1 MKIILASTSGAALF
15 LSAVFGLNYF
25 GYINIAFFAPKY
37 EDIRRSVMINS
48 RSYDEGAQR
57 ELYRLKSQYQQA
69 KTDEEKAILAASAK
83 HEFSIYPKDRLPPDL
98 LTFLSQ
104 IEGN

>member
-1 MKIILASTSGAALF
+1 MKMTLATIGGAALF
-15 LSAVFGLNYF
+15 LGAVFGLNYF
-25 GYINIAFFAPKY
+25 GYINTAFFAPKY
-37 EDIRRSVMINS
+37 EAIRRDVMINS

-57 ELYRLKSQYQQA
+57 ELYRLKLQYQQA
-69 KTDEEKAILAASAK
+69 KTDEEKATLAAAAK

-104 IEGN
+104 IESN